1 MDKIDIDSIFTVF
14 DTDDRVCTEE
24 PFICK
29 SCKSSKLVEDF
40 SHGIVVCMDCGLV
53 NKDTIIDESAEWNFG
68 GEDSQFSKDPSR
80 CGGPTNA
87 LLEKSSLSTMINISR
102 SRGNNYTMAKIHQQ
116 QSMNYVER
124 SLYHV
129 FEEIQKMGSENGSL
143 PQSILD
149 QAKSYYKK
157 ISEKRLSR
165 GSIRKGLIACCIFYA
180 CKAHNVPRSVK
191 EISKICKIDVAI
203 LNKTTKIFSEIM
215 KEEINNNKGINVD
228 DLLSRFVGIF
238 QFETKEHHTI
248 LKTVRKVHE
257 YVLKHNI
264 LHGKTPTSMASGII
278 YFVLVTKGYNIDK
291 QLITENHKISMVT
304 LSKILNIL
312 KSSSAS
318 DIIT

>member
-1 MDKIDIDSIFTVF
+1 MNKIDIESIFTVF
-14 DTDDRVCTEE
+14 DTANILGDEDSL
-24 PFICK
+24 ICK
-29 SCKSSKLVEDF
+29 GCKSSKLIEDF
-40 SHGIVVCMDCGLV
+40 SHGTVVCTDCGLV

-68 GEDSQFSKDPSR
+68 AEDSQFSKDPSR

-129 FEEIQKMGSENGSL
+129 FEEIQKMGAENGSL

-149 QAKSYYKK
+149 QAKGYYKK

-191 EISKICKIDVAI
+191 EISKMCNIEVGI
-203 LNKTTKIFSEIM
+203 LNKTTKIFSELM
-215 KEEINNNKGINVD
+215 KDEINNNKGINVD
-228 DLLSRFVGIF
+228 DLLSRFVSIF
-238 QFETKEHHTI
+238 QFETKEHHAI

-257 YVLKHNI
+257 YVLQHNI
-264 LHGKTPTSMASGII
+264 LHGKTPTSTASGII
-278 YFVLVTKGYNIDK
+278 YFVLSTKGYTVDK
-291 QLITENHKISMVT
+291 QLITQHHKISMVT
-304 LSKILNIL
+304 LSKILSIL
-312 KSSSAS
+312 KSSDAS
-318 DIIT
+318 GVIT